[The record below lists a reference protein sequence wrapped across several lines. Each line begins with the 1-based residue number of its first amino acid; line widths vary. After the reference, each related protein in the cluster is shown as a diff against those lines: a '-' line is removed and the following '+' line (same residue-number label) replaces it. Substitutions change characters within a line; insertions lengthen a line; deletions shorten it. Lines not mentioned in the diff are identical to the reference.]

1 MGCQSYQTDVILGP
15 KADMEKMYSL
25 LKAIPDNFDYAGT
38 MMKAFSGDPNYA
50 NEAEYSLGHDG
61 SKVYPNDGY
70 FNIEKD
76 VILRNAELY
85 NKSFAGLYF
94 LSVSSLSFA
103 GNGWAPTLF
112 MKANNINYLKLVE
125 SICGEEDPS
134 ACFWIVRDNVEN
146 KEESTIVYD
155 VKMMT
160 ALGGKA
166 PEPDDPCVTAKPSEF
181 IQSGID
187 LVHLLPP

>member
-50 NEAEYSLGHDG
+50 NEAEYFLGHDG
-61 SKVYPNDGY
+61 SKVYPNEGY
-70 FNIEKD
+70 FNIEQN
-76 VILRNAELY
+76 VILYNAELC

-94 LSVSSLSFA
+94 LSISSLSFA
-103 GNGWAPTLF
+103 GKGWDPFLF
-112 MKANNINYLKLVE
+112 MRANHIDYHKLVAT
-125 SICGEEDPS
+125 ICGEEDPS
-134 ACFWIVRDNVEN
+134 ACYWFVRDNVTN
-146 KEESTIVYD
+146 KEESTILYD
-155 VKMMT
+155 VEMMT
-160 ALGGKA
+160 HLGGKA
-166 PEPDDPCVTAKPSEF
+166 PDPDDPRVTAKPSDF

-187 LVHLLPP
+187 LVNYLS

>member
-1 MGCQSYQTDVILGP
+1 MGCHNYQNDIILGT
-15 KADMEKMYSL
+15 KADMEKMYGL
-25 LKAIPDNFDYAGT
+25 LKAIPDNFDFADT
-38 MMKAFSGDPNYA
+38 KMKAFSGDPNYA
-50 NEAEYSLGHDG
+50 KEAEYSLGHDG
-61 SKVYPNDGY
+61 TRVYANEGY
-70 FNIEKD
+70 FNIEHN
-76 VILRNAELY
+76 VILHNAESY
-85 NKSFAGLYF
+85 NKGFAGLYF

-103 GNGWAPTLF
+103 GNGWDPILF